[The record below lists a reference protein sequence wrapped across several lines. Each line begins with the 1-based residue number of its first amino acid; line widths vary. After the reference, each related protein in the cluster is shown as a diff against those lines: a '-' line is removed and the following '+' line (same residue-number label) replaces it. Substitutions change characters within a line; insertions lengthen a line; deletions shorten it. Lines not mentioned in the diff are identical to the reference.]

1 MSIALHF
8 PARAGEGLGAG
19 ALTNA
24 GDSTDSGDVMAMRVL
39 RSPRLPL
46 QAAALALGYYLGAS
60 VGFAFTMPGVPQS
73 VMWLPNSL
81 LLAALLLTPTRDWPV
96 YLAAVLPAH
105 LLVAWQNGAPL
116 LTLTLLY
123 VTNAVD
129 AIVGASAVRF
139 AMGGSWRLDTLRA
152 LVIFVVFGAALGP
165 LLISFLDAGLTVL
178 TGWGNSFW
186 LAYET
191 RTRANILT
199 NIIVVPTIVG
209 AVVALGVPSHRRPSL
224 RWMEGGTLLVL
235 LAIVAA
241 FVFSRPVG
249 TAPSWLYLP
258 LPLLLWAALRFGVG
272 GAGLALLVVA
282 FASSWNAVN
291 GSGAFSAGEP
301 KTNVESLQTFLICA
315 ALPLLG
321 FALVVREREDAFR
334 RLALSRDESRLGAAH
349 VRNLAGRLITAQ
361 EEERAR
367 IARELHDSVGQHI
380 ADLAIT
386 MTSIRRAPAVRHAG
400 LEAEFQRLYEQTV
413 GLFSNVRTIS
423 HELHPSVLRHAGL
436 VAALQSFC
444 DGTRERLGISVH
456 FDARAVEPLPDDVA
470 LCAYRIAQE
479 AVTNSALHSRAQE
492 AMLTLERS
500 NGNLFVRVKDFGG
513 GFDLDAAR
521 RKGGLGLLS
530 MEERARLMQ
539 GSFELTSGP
548 EGTTITAR
556 LPVPSMT

>member
-1 MSIALHF
+1 
-8 PARAGEGLGAG
+8 
-19 ALTNA
+19 
-24 GDSTDSGDVMAMRVL
+24 V
-39 RSPRLPL
+39 
-46 QAAALALGYYLGAS
+46 
-60 VGFAFTMPGVPQS
+60 PGVPQS

-81 LLAALLLTPTRDWPV
+81 LLAALLLTPPRDWPI
-96 YLAAVLPAH
+96 YLAAALPAQM
-105 LLVAWQNGAPL
+105 LVAWQNGAPM
-116 LTLTLLY
+116 LTMGLLY
-123 VTNAVD
+123 VTNCVD
-129 AIVGASAVRF
+129 AIVGASAARMV
-139 AMGGSWRLDTLRA
+139 MGGSWRLDTLRA
-152 LVIFVVFGAALGP
+152 LVVFLFFGAALGP

-178 TGWGNSFW
+178 TEWGNSFW

-199 NIIVVPTIVG
+199 NIIVVPAIVG
-209 AVVALGVPSHRRPSL
+209 AVTALGVPSHRRPSL
-224 RWMEGGTLLVL
+224 RWMEGATLLVL
-235 LAIVAA
+235 LAVVAA

-249 TAPSWLYLP
+249 AAPSWLYLP

-272 GAGLALLVVA
+272 GAGVALLIVA

-291 GSGAFSAGEP
+291 GSGAFSGGDPEA
-301 KTNVESLQTFLICA
+301 NVEALQTFLICA

-321 FALVVREREDAFR
+321 FALVAREREDAFR
-334 RLALSRDESRLGAAH
+334 RLALSRDESRQGAAH
-349 VRNLAGRLITAQ
+349 VRDLAGRLIHAQ

-413 GLFSNVRTIS
+413 GLFSNVRSIS

-444 DGTRERLGISVH
+444 EGTRERLGINVQ
-456 FDARAVEPLPDDVA
+456 FDARGVEPLPDDVA

-479 AVTNSALHSRAQE
+479 AVTNSALHGGAKE
-492 AMLTLERS
+492 ARLTLQRADGHLLVS
-500 NGNLFVRVKDFGG
+500 VKDSGG
-513 GFDLDAAR
+513 GFDLEAAR